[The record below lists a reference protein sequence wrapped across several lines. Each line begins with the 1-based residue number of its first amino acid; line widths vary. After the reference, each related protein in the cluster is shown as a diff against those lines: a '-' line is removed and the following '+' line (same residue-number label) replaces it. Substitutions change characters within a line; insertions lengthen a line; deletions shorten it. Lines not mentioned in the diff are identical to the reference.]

1 MEKLKRFFANKY
13 VRNKY
18 VITFFVFL
26 IYFLFL
32 DDMDIFMLVK
42 QRNKLNKLKAHKVEM
57 TVQLLETKKE
67 LKMLNNLNTLEA
79 YARSEKFFKQKD
91 EDIFVISYE

>member
-1 MEKLKRFFANKY
+1 MDKLKRFFANKY

-42 QRNKLNKLKAHKVEM
+42 QRSKLNKLKAHKVEM
-57 TVQLLETKKE
+57 TLQLQETRKE

-91 EDIFVISYE
+91 EEIFVISYD

>member
-1 MEKLKRFFANKY
+1 MDKLKRFFSNKY

-42 QRNKLNKLKAHKVEM
+42 QTNKLNKLKAHKKDM
-57 TVQLLETKKE
+57 ALQLQETRKE
-67 LKMLNNLNTLEA
+67 LKMLNNINTLEA

-91 EDIFVISYE
+91 DDIFVISYE

>member
-1 MEKLKRFFANKY
+1 M
-13 VRNKY
+13 
-18 VITFFVFL
+18 
-26 IYFLFL
+26 
-32 DDMDIFMLVK
+32 
-42 QRNKLNKLKAHKVEM
+42 AH
-57 TVQLLETKKE
+57 QLQETRKE

>member
-1 MEKLKRFFANKY
+1 MDKLKRFFSHKY

-18 VITFFVFL
+18 SITFFVFL

-42 QRNKLNKLKAHKVEM
+42 QRNKLNKLKAHKIEM
-57 TVQLLETKKE
+57 SIQLQETKKE
-67 LKMLNNLNTLEA
+67 LKMLNNINSLEA

-91 EDIFVISYE
+91 EDIFVITYE

>member
-1 MEKLKRFFANKY
+1 MDKLKRFFANKY

-18 VITFFVFL
+18 VITFLVFF

-42 QRNKLNKLKAHKVEM
+42 QRSKLNKLKAHKVEM
-57 TVQLLETKKE
+57 TLQLQETRKE
-67 LKMLNNLNTLEA
+67 LKMLNNINTLEA

-91 EDIFVISYE
+91 EEIFVISYE

>member
-1 MEKLKRFFANKY
+1 MDKLKRFFANKY

-42 QRNKLNKLKAHKVEM
+42 QRSKLNKLKAHKVEM

>member
-1 MEKLKRFFANKY
+1 MDKLKRFFANKY

-18 VITFFVFL
+18 TITFFVFL

-32 DDMDIFMLVK
+32 DDMDIFMLLK
-42 QRNKLNKLKAHKVEM
+42 QRSKLNKLKAHKSEM
-57 TVQLLETKKE
+57 TVQLQETRKE
-67 LKMLNNLNTLEA
+67 LKMLNNINTLEA

-91 EDIFVISYE
+91 EDIFVITYE

>member
-1 MEKLKRFFANKY
+1 MDKLKRFFANKY

-42 QRNKLNKLKAHKVEM
+42 QRSKLNKLKAHKVEM

-91 EDIFVISYE
+91 EEIFVISYE

>member
-1 MEKLKRFFANKY
+1 MDKLKRFFANKY

-18 VITFFVFL
+18 VITFFIFL

-42 QRNKLNKLKAHKVEM
+42 QRNKLNKLKAHKKDM
-57 TVQLLETKKE
+57 ALQLQETRKE
-67 LKMLNNLNTLEA
+67 LKMLNNINTLEA

>member
-1 MEKLKRFFANKY
+1 MDKLKLFFANKY

-32 DDMDIFMLVK
+32 DDKDIFMLVK
-42 QRNKLNKLKAHKVEM
+42 QKSKLNKLKAHKSEM
-57 TVQLLETKKE
+57 TVKLQETKEE
-67 LKMLNNLNTLEA
+67 LKMLKNINTLEA

>member
-1 MEKLKRFFANKY
+1 MNKLKRFFSNKY

-18 VITFFVFL
+18 VITFFIFL

-42 QRNKLNKLKAHKVEM
+42 QRNKLNKLKAHKIEM
-57 TVQLLETKKE
+57 ALQLQETRKE
-67 LKMLNNLNTLEA
+67 LKMLNNINTLEA

>member
-1 MEKLKRFFANKY
+1 MDKLKRFFANKY

-32 DDMDIFMLVK
+32 DDMDVFMLSK
-42 QRNKLNKLKAHKVEM
+42 QRSKLNKLKAHKTEM
-57 TVQLLETKKE
+57 TVKLQETKKE
-67 LKMLNNLNTLEA
+67 LKMLKNINTLEA

-91 EDIFVISYE
+91 EDIFVITYE

>member
-1 MEKLKRFFANKY
+1 
-13 VRNKY
+13 
-18 VITFFVFL
+18 
-26 IYFLFL
+26 
-32 DDMDIFMLVK
+32 MDIFMLVK
-42 QRNKLNKLKAHKVEM
+42 QRSKLNKLKAHKTEM
-57 TVQLLETKKE
+57 TILLLETKKE

>member
-42 QRNKLNKLKAHKVEM
+42 QRNKLNKLKAHKIEM
-57 TVQLLETKKE
+57 ALQLQETRKE
-67 LKMLNNLNTLEA
+67 LKMLKNINTLEA